1 MKHLTV
7 HAVTQEK
14 RKYLPIKILI
24 LFLCNFVAFVTI
36 VTIRATRNDL
46 LLSNLPREGLVQ
58 FCLTICKSYTG
69 LLVCTNPAVNNRTSL

>member
-46 LLSNLPREGLVQ
+46 LLSK
-58 FCLTICKSYTG
+58 F
-69 LLVCTNPAVNNRTSL
+69 TSRRSCPVLSDIL